1 MNDRITSPPD
11 RTRSASGE
19 EAPFEREV
27 ERRSGAKV
35 EVVYEAVRREGEEE
49 LARPTSALFWSGLAG
64 GLAMGLSLVAD
75 GVLRSYLPHE
85 NWAGAVARLGYVVG
99 FVIVILGRQQ
109 LYTENTIK
117 AALPVLDA
125 RTTQSLGQMLRV
137 WGVVLVANLIGVAA
151 LSWVAADTA
160 VFSHEMKAAFSEVG
174 RKAIEPSFGT
184 VLLRGILAGWIIAL
198 IVWLVPAAEGSARL
212 WVIVLLSYLVGVAH
226 LSHVIAGSA
235 ESMYL
240 VWAGEVSWG
249 RYLAGFLVPAFLG
262 NTIGG
267 VGLTA
272 VLNYA
277 QVTSGDRAP
286 ENRASARPG

>member
-11 RTRSASGE
+11 RTHPAGGE
-19 EAPFEREV
+19 KATFEREV

-109 LYTENTIK
+109 LYTENTLK
-117 AALPVLDA
+117 VVLPVLQERTA
-125 RTTQSLGQMLRV
+125 RSLGQMLRV
-137 WGVVLVANLIGVAA
+137 WGVVLLANLLGAAA

-160 VFSHEMKAAFSEVG
+160 VFSHEMKAAFAEVG

-184 VLLRGILAGWIIAL
+184 VLLRAILAGWIIAL
-198 IVWLVPAAEGSARL
+198 IVWLIPAAEGSARL

-226 LSHVIAGSA
+226 LSHVIAGSG

-240 VWAGEVSWG
+240 VWAGEISWG
-249 RYLAGFLVPAFLG
+249 RYLGGFLVPAFLG

-272 VLNYA
+272 LVNHA
-277 QVTSGDRAP
+277 QVSSGERK
-286 ENRASARPG
+286 PGDSSSGTPG